1 MISDA
6 EKKKLEYDLNKC
18 QTVGEVFEYLVQTYQ
33 VEQTK
38 LTPITKPLM
47 VKGLIQAI
55 QFTNP
60 RKR

>member
-1 MISDA
+1 MSEA
-6 EKKKLEYDLNKC
+6 EKQKITYELNKC
-18 QTVGEVFEYLVQTYQ
+18 QTVGEVLECLVQNYQ
-33 VEQTK
+33 VENTK

-60 RKR
+60 KKR